1 MTIQICQY
9 RFRKIDNLRSQFYRG
24 PTIFHNSFPVYIGH
38 IFINAQENVINLSC
52 NEGGVKDGGS
62 GLSLATA
69 LTLDPRARN
78 LSAADYKITSLQFAP
93 ILSVWRRQ
101 NLWRNLSTG
110 VLCLLTSSAHLTP
123 DWLQPLA
130 WEYMANEG
138 FYESWHYDINP
149 FPRPWRACIYLVC
162 GEGLLWRF
170 SRELGTLSTR
180 SRDGKQRYVTRHFDP
195 LSCCYLST

>member
-78 LSAADYKITSLQFAP
+78 LSPANYKITSAAICTNSIRLTATESMTESFNRCFVFTHKLRSPDAGLAP
-93 ILSVWRRQ
+93 AVS
-101 NLWRNLSTG
+101 
-110 VLCLLTSSAHLTP
+110 
-123 DWLQPLA
+123 
-130 WEYMANEG
+130 
-138 FYESWHYDINP
+138 
-149 FPRPWRACIYLVC
+149 
-162 GEGLLWRF
+162 
-170 SRELGTLSTR
+170 LGIH
-180 SRDGKQRYVTRHFDP
+180 G
-195 LSCCYLST
+195 